1 MLQIQNLT
9 ITHKKD
15 SRELVRDFSFCL
27 NPGDRAALI
36 GEEGN
41 GKSTLLKLIYDER
54 LTEDY
59 AEFTGVISKK
69 GMRLGYLP
77 QELPEAEKEKSV
89 WEFCMEKPGF
99 AECQP
104 KELARTAGRMGLDAG
119 LFYSDQKMGS
129 LSGGERVKLQLA
141 CILLDGPDVLLLDE
155 PSNDLDLPT
164 LDFLERLILDSPV
177 PVLYISHDEVLLERT
192 ANLIIHLE
200 LIRRKTVSRVTVTRS
215 GYREYVDRRL
225 ASLGRQEQQA
235 RNERREYAK
244 QQERFRQIQQK
255 VEHGLRSVS
264 RQDPH
269 SGYLM
274 KKKMRAV
281 KAQERRFQ
289 KEAEEFTELPDTED
303 AIFVRLGEQMPMPAG
318 KRVLE
323 YRNAELSA
331 GGRVLAR
338 DVSLDVRGPERV
350 CIVGRNG
357 AGKSTLLK
365 EIAEELLKRQDLHT
379 GYMPQNY
386 EELLDLS
393 RTPAEFL
400 ADTGDKQERDRIGT
414 YLGSMKYTADEMG
427 RPIRELSG
435 GQKAKLLLLKL
446 SMQKCDV
453 LVLDEPTRNFSPL
466 SAPVIRGILKDFTG
480 SIISVSHDRKY
491 IQEVCTAVYELDE
504 TGLHP
509 WEQ

>member
-59 AEFTGVISKK
+59 AESTGVISKK

-77 QELPEAEKEKSV
+77 QELPEAEKEKSD

-323 YRNAELSA
+323 YRKAELSA

-393 RTPAEFL
+393 RTPVEFL
-400 ADTGDKQERDRIGT
+400 ADTGNKQERDRIGT
-414 YLGSMKYTADEMG
+414 YLGSMKYTADEME
-427 RPIRELSG
+427 RPIRGLSG
-435 GQKAKLLLLKL
+435 GQKAKLVILRL
-446 SMQKCDV
+446 SKQKCDV

-480 SIISVSHDRKY
+480 AIISVSHDRKY

-509 WEQ
+509 REQ

>member
-15 SRELVRDFSFCL
+15 SRELVRDFSLCL
-27 NPGDRAALI
+27 TPGDRAALI

-289 KEAEEFTELPDTED
+289 KETEEFTELPDTED

-323 YRNAELSA
+323 YRKAELSA

-365 EIAEELLKRQDLHT
+365 EIAEELSKRQDLHT

-393 RTPAEFL
+393 RTPVEFL

-480 SIISVSHDRKY
+480 AIISVSHDRKY

>member
-323 YRNAELSA
+323 YRKAELSA

-393 RTPAEFL
+393 RTPVEFL

-480 SIISVSHDRKY
+480 AIISVSHDRKY

>member
-192 ANLIIHLE
+192 ANLIIHVE

-323 YRNAELSA
+323 YRKAELSA

-338 DVSLDVRGPERV
+338 DISLDVRGPERV

-365 EIAEELLKRQDLHT
+365 EIAEELSKRQDLHT

-393 RTPAEFL
+393 RTPVEFL

-480 SIISVSHDRKY
+480 AIISVSHDRKY

-509 WEQ
+509 REQ

>member
-323 YRNAELSA
+323 YRKAELSA

-338 DVSLDVRGPERV
+338 VVSLDVRGPERV

-393 RTPAEFL
+393 RTPVEFL

-480 SIISVSHDRKY
+480 AIISVSHDRKY

-509 WEQ
+509 REQ

>member
-323 YRNAELSA
+323 YRKAELSA

-393 RTPAEFL
+393 RTPVEFL
-400 ADTGDKQERDRIGT
+400 ADTGNKQERDRIGT

-480 SIISVSHDRKY
+480 AIISVSHDRKY

-509 WEQ
+509 REQ

>member
-323 YRNAELSA
+323 YRKAELSA

-365 EIAEELLKRQDLHT
+365 EIAEELSKRQDLHT

-393 RTPAEFL
+393 RTPVEFL

-466 SAPVIRGILKDFTG
+466 SAPVIRGILRDFTG
-480 SIISVSHDRKY
+480 AIISVSHDRKY

-509 WEQ
+509 REQ

>member
-129 LSGGERVKLQLA
+129 LSGGERVKLQLT

-480 SIISVSHDRKY
+480 AIISVSYDRKY

-509 WEQ
+509 WEL

>member
-119 LFYSDQKMGS
+119 LFYSDQRMGS

-323 YRNAELSA
+323 YRKAELSA

-365 EIAEELLKRQDLHT
+365 EIAEELSKRQDLHT

-393 RTPAEFL
+393 RTPVEFL
-400 ADTGDKQERDRIGT
+400 ADTGNKQERDRIGT

-480 SIISVSHDRKY
+480 AIISVSHDRKY

>member
-192 ANLIIHLE
+192 ANLIIHVE

-323 YRNAELSA
+323 YRKAELSA

-338 DVSLDVRGPERV
+338 DISLDVRGPERV

-365 EIAEELLKRQDLHT
+365 EIAEELSKRQDLHT

-386 EELLDLS
+386 EELLDIS
-393 RTPAEFL
+393 RTPVEFL

-480 SIISVSHDRKY
+480 AIISVSHDRKY

-509 WEQ
+509 REQ

>member
-15 SRELVRDFSFCL
+15 SRELVRDFSLCL

-77 QELPEAEKEKSV
+77 QELSEAEKEKSV

-99 AECQP
+99 VECQP

-323 YRNAELSA
+323 YRKAELSA

-393 RTPAEFL
+393 RTPVEFL

-480 SIISVSHDRKY
+480 AIISVSHDRKY

>member
-393 RTPAEFL
+393 RTPVEFL
-400 ADTGDKQERDRIGT
+400 ADTGNKQERDRIGT

-480 SIISVSHDRKY
+480 AIISVSHDRKY

-509 WEQ
+509 REQ

>member
-15 SRELVRDFSFCL
+15 SRELVRDFSLCL

-323 YRNAELSA
+323 YRKAELSA

-393 RTPAEFL
+393 RTPVEFL
-400 ADTGDKQERDRIGT
+400 ADTGNKQERDRIGT

-480 SIISVSHDRKY
+480 AIISVSHDRKY

-509 WEQ
+509 REQ

>member
-323 YRNAELSA
+323 YRKAELSA

-393 RTPAEFL
+393 RTPVEFL
-400 ADTGDKQERDRIGT
+400 ADTGNKQERDRIGT

-480 SIISVSHDRKY
+480 AIISVSHDRKY

>member
-323 YRNAELSA
+323 YRKAELSA

-365 EIAEELLKRQDLHT
+365 EIAEELSKRQDLHT

-393 RTPAEFL
+393 RTPVEFL

-480 SIISVSHDRKY
+480 AIISVSHDRKY

-509 WEQ
+509 REQ

>member
-129 LSGGERVKLQLA
+129 LSGGERVKLQLT

-393 RTPAEFL
+393 RTPVEFL
-400 ADTGDKQERDRIGT
+400 ADTGNKQERDRIGT

-509 WEQ
+509 WEL

>member
-323 YRNAELSA
+323 YRKAELSA

-393 RTPAEFL
+393 RTPVEFL
-400 ADTGDKQERDRIGT
+400 ADTGNKQERDRIGT

-427 RPIRELSG
+427 RPTRELSG

-480 SIISVSHDRKY
+480 AIISVSHDRKY

-509 WEQ
+509 REQ

>member
-77 QELPEAEKEKSV
+77 QVLPEAEKEKSV
-89 WEFCMEKPGF
+89 CEFCMEKPAF

-318 KRVLE
+318 KWVLE

-393 RTPAEFL
+393 RTPVEFL
-400 ADTGDKQERDRIGT
+400 EDTGDKQERDRIGT

-480 SIISVSHDRKY
+480 AIISVSHDRKY

-509 WEQ
+509 WEL

>member
-15 SRELVRDFSFCL
+15 SRELVRDFSLCL
-27 NPGDRAALI
+27 TPGDRAALI

-119 LFYSDQKMGS
+119 LFYSDQRMGS

-289 KEAEEFTELPDTED
+289 KETEEFTELPDTED

-323 YRNAELSA
+323 YRKAELSA

-365 EIAEELLKRQDLHT
+365 EIAEELSKRQDLHT

-393 RTPAEFL
+393 RTPVEFL

-480 SIISVSHDRKY
+480 AIISVSHDRKY

>member
-77 QELPEAEKEKSV
+77 QELPGVEKEKSV

-225 ASLGRQEQQA
+225 ASLGRQEQRA

-393 RTPAEFL
+393 RTPVEFL
-400 ADTGDKQERDRIGT
+400 EDTGDKQERDRIGT

-480 SIISVSHDRKY
+480 AIISVSYDRKY

-509 WEQ
+509 WEL